1 MRRKARCHQ
10 EKVTQAKLVV
20 KPDCLSLTSC
30 LAMAT
35 FSAVTPKRFTIEDY
49 HRLIEL
55 GFLTEND
62 RVELIRGELMQM
74 VAKGTPHTVCN
85 TSLVYEVTILL
96 QRQALVRGQEPIIL
110 PPNSEPE
117 PDLVIARN
125 RRDRYLS
132 SHPSLSDILLVA
144 EVADSTLKYDQEVKL
159 PLYAESGISDYWIF
173 NLVVSCL
180 EVYTQP
186 YQDLQGNFGYA
197 NKQVFLPNTVVTLP
211 DFPDLLLDLSRVF
224 PKYDMND

>member
-1 MRRKARCHQ
+1 
-10 EKVTQAKLVV
+10 VTTL
-20 KPDCLSLTSC
+20 PT
-30 LAMAT
+30 
-35 FSAVTPKRFTIEDY
+35 VTPKRFTVEDY

-62 RVELIRGELMQM
+62 QVELIRGELMQM

-96 QRQALVRGQEPIIL
+96 QRRAIVRGQEPITL

-117 PDLVIARN
+117 PDLVIVRN
-125 RRDRYLS
+125 RSDRYLS
-132 SHPSLSDILLVA
+132 GHPSSADILLVA

-173 NLVVSCL
+173 NWVASCL

-197 NKQVFLPNTVVTLP
+197 SKQILLPNASVTLP
-211 DFPDLLLDLSRVF
+211 GFPDLSLNLSSVF
-224 PKYDMND
+224 PSYSATN

>member
-1 MRRKARCHQ
+1 M
-10 EKVTQAKLVV
+10 TTL
-20 KPDCLSLTSC
+20 PT
-30 LAMAT
+30 
-35 FSAVTPKRFTIEDY
+35 VTPKRFTVEDY
-49 HRLIEL
+49 HRLIKL

-62 RVELIRGELMQM
+62 QVELIRGELMQM

-96 QRQALVRGQEPIIL
+96 QRRAIVRGQEPITL

-117 PDLVIARN
+117 PDLVIVRN
-125 RRDRYLS
+125 RSDRYLS
-132 SHPSLSDILLVA
+132 GHPSSADILLVA

-173 NLVVSCL
+173 NWVASCL

-197 NKQVFLPNTVVTLP
+197 SKQILLPNASVTLP
-211 DFPDLLLDLSRVF
+211 GFPDLSLNLSSVF
-224 PKYDMND
+224 PSYSATN

>member
-85 TSLVYEVTILL
+85 TRLVRELVILV
-96 QRQALVRGQEPIIL
+96 QERGIVRGQEPITL

-117 PDLVIARN
+117 PDLVIARY
-125 RRDRYLS
+125 RPDDYLS
-132 SHPSLSDILLVA
+132 AHPQPADILLVA

-159 PLYAESGISDYWIF
+159 TLYAESGISNYWIF
-173 NLVVSCL
+173 NLVASCL

-197 NKQVFLPNTVVTLP
+197 NKQVFLSNTVVTLP
-211 DFPDLLLDLSRVF
+211 NFPDLFLDLSRVF
-224 PKYDMND
+224 PNYDIND